1 MHHLSTVFV
10 LAYHG
15 CDRRVGEELLA
26 GKKALT
32 PSDNDY
38 DWLGPGVYFW
48 ESNPER
54 ALEFAREK
62 QRRGDKIHTP
72 FVVGAVVDLGLC
84 LDLTTKDSIE
94 SLKLA
99 HQTLNDAFS
108 ASGDKPPVNG
118 PEPWRR
124 RLDCAVIR
132 TLHEVVRSS
141 GAMPIDTIRGMF
153 TEGSPI
159 YAGSAFFEK
168 THVQIAVLNLEC
180 IKAVFRIPKSM
191 N

>member
-1 MHHLSTVFV
+1 MHHLTTSFV

-15 CDRRVGEELLA
+15 CDRRVGESLLS
-26 GKKALT
+26 GRKPLR

-48 ESNPER
+48 EYNPER

-62 QRRGDKIHTP
+62 KGRGDKIRDP
-72 FVVGAVVDLGLC
+72 FAIGAVIDLGLC
-84 LDLTTKDSIE
+84 LDLTTKDSIQRLM
-94 SLKLA
+94 SA
-99 HQTLNDAFS
+99 HEVLVQAFDAD
-108 ASGDKPPVNG
+108 GQKPPVNG

-132 TLHEVVRSS
+132 TLHQVLKTSD
-141 GAMPIDTIRGMF
+141 AQPIDSVRGVF

-168 THVQIAVLNLEC
+168 THVQIAVLSLEC
-180 IKAVFRIPKSM
+180 IKAVFRIPGAL

>member
-1 MHHLSTVFV
+1 MHHLSTTFV

-15 CDRRVGEELLA
+15 CDRRVGENLLA
-26 GKKALT
+26 GKKALKL
-32 PSDNDY
+32 SDNDY

-48 ESNPER
+48 ESNPHR

-62 QRRGDKIHTP
+62 QRRGDKIRDP
-72 FVVGAVVDLGLC
+72 FVLGAVVDLGLC

-94 SLKLA
+94 NLKLA
-99 HQTLNDAFS
+99 HQTLSAAFS
-108 ASGDKPPVNG
+108 ASKDKPPVNG

-141 GAMPIDTIRGMF
+141 GAQPIDSVRGMF

-168 THVQIAVLNLEC
+168 THVQIAVLNLAC
-180 IKAVFRIPKSM
+180 IKAVFRIAGAMS
-191 N
+191 

>member
-1 MHHLSTVFV
+1 MHHLSTTFV

-15 CDRRVGEELLA
+15 CDRRVGENLLA
-26 GKKALT
+26 GKKAPR

-48 ESNPER
+48 ESNPDR

-62 QRRGDKIHTP
+62 RRRGDKVHDP
-72 FVVGAVVDLGLC
+72 FVIGAVVDLGLC
-84 LDLTTKDSIE
+84 LDLTTEDSIE

-99 HQTLNDAFS
+99 HQTLIDGFN
-108 ASGDKPPVNG
+108 ASGENPPANG

-124 RLDCAVIR
+124 RLDCAVIQ
-132 TLHEVVRSS
+132 TLHEVVQSS
-141 GAMPIDTIRGMF
+141 DAQPIDTVRGMF

-168 THVQIAVLNLEC
+168 THVQIAVLNLDC
-180 IKAVFRIPKSM
+180 IKAVFRISKSVK
-191 N
+191 

>member
-1 MHHLSTVFV
+1 M
-10 LAYHG
+10 
-15 CDRRVGEELLA
+15 
-26 GKKALT
+26 
-32 PSDNDY
+32 
-38 DWLGPGVYFW
+38 YFW

-62 QRRGDKIHTP
+62 KGRGDKIRDP
-72 FVVGAVVDLGLC
+72 FAIGAVIDLGLC
-84 LDLTTKDSIE
+84 LDLTTKDSIQRLM
-94 SLKLA
+94 SA
-99 HQTLNDAFS
+99 HEVLVQAFDAD
-108 ASGDKPPVNG
+108 GQKPPVNG

-132 TLHEVVRSS
+132 TLHQVLKTSD
-141 GAMPIDTIRGMF
+141 AQPIDSVRGVF

-168 THVQIAVLNLEC
+168 THVQIAVLSLEC
-180 IKAVFRIPKSM
+180 IKAVFRIPGAL

>member
-1 MHHLSTVFV
+1 MHHLSTSFV

-15 CDRRVGEELLA
+15 CERRIGESLLS
-26 GKKALT
+26 GKKLLKL
-32 PSDNDY
+32 SNNDY

-48 ESNPER
+48 ESNPDR

-62 QRRGDKIHTP
+62 RNRGDKIRDP
-72 FVVGAVVDLGLC
+72 FVIGAVIDLGLC
-84 LDLTTKDSIE
+84 LDLATKDSIE
-94 SLKLA
+94 SLRLA
-99 HQTLNDAFS
+99 HKTLIDALNV
-108 ASGDKPPVNG
+108 SGDKPPMNG

-124 RLDCAVIR
+124 QLDCAVIR
-132 TLHEVVRSS
+132 TLHQVLQNS
-141 GAMPIDTIRGMF
+141 GAQPIDTVRGVF

-168 THVQIAVLNLEC
+168 THVQIAVLNLAC
-180 IKAVFRIPKSM
+180 IKAVFRVPKSV

>member
-1 MHHLSTVFV
+1 VHHLSTSFV

-15 CDRRVGEELLA
+15 CNRRVGESLLS
-26 GKKALT
+26 GKKPLR

-48 ESNPER
+48 ESNPDR
-54 ALEFAREK
+54 ALEFAQEK
-62 QRRGDKIHTP
+62 RRRGGKIRDP
-72 FVVGAVVDLGLC
+72 FVIGAVVDLGVC

-94 SLKLA
+94 RLKLA
-99 HQTLNDAFS
+99 HKALMDTFS
-108 ASGDKPPVNG
+108 ASEEEAPVNG

-132 TLHEVVRSS
+132 TLHQVLQSS
-141 GAMPIDTIRGMF
+141 GAHPIDTVRGMF

-180 IKAVFRIPKSM
+180 IKAVFRVTGAM